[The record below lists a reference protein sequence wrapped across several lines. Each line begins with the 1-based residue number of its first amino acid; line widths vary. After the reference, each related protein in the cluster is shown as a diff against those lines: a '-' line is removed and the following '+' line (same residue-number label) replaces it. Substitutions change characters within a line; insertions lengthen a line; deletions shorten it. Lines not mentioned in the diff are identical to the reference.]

1 MKLVEKRTVV
11 RPSQE
16 LQLLIG
22 QVHELCK
29 FLPKLIAQSSRNV
42 QPANSNLT
50 TIRANVVKINE
61 WSYIQAVFIKQ
72 EVLNARLREH
82 ESAISFYDRAMG
94 VTPDDGYIY
103 FHKARSLGE
112 LGRTHEQARVLKQ
125 GIEAAARAG
134 DAKAAGELRAALED
148 LE

>member
-1 MKLVEKRTVV
+1 MPSLEQLRKLLAADPGDAFV
-11 RPSQE
+11 
-16 LQLLIG
+16 LYA
-22 QVHELCK
+22 
-29 FLPKLIAQSSRNV
+29 IAQ
-42 QPANSNLT
+42 
-50 TIRANVVKINE
+50 E
-61 WSYIQAVFIKQ
+61 H
-72 EVLNARLREH
+72 ARLREH